1 MPEPA
6 PRRIDLRPGGVHDV
20 AVVYRPL
27 SPPRFLRAL
36 RSREWRG
43 LLLAFAL
50 LSAWGQAL
58 LPAGHAAIPHA
69 SASHAAL
76 AALPAIAGAALCV
89 AEEGGA
95 APASAPA
102 IEACPYCRLHV
113 LGADIPPPQALPAP
127 PLVVAIP
134 GVAPPRAAPASISID
149 RPRLRGPP
157 PAPGLP
163 H

>member
-1 MPEPA
+1 MPEAA

-20 AVVYRPL
+20 AVVHRPA
-27 SPPRFLRAL
+27 SPPRLLRVL
-36 RSREWRG
+36 RSREWRA

-50 LSAWGQAL
+50 LAAWGQAL
-58 LPAGHAAIPHA
+58 LPAGHAAVPHA

-76 AALPAIAGAALCV
+76 AALPALAGATLCV

-95 APASAPA
+95 GPGSAPA

-113 LGADIPPPQALPAP
+113 PGADIPPPQALPAP
-127 PLVVAIP
+127 PPVVAIA
-134 GVAPPRAAPASISID
+134 GVVPPRAAPASISID

>member
-1 MPEPA
+1 MPEAA

-20 AVVYRPL
+20 AVVHRPA
-27 SPPRFLRAL
+27 SPPRLLRVL
-36 RSREWRG
+36 RSREWRA

-50 LSAWGQAL
+50 LAAWGQAL
-58 LPAGHAAIPHA
+58 LPAGHAAVPHA

-76 AALPAIAGAALCV
+76 AALPALAGAALCV

-95 APASAPA
+95 GPGSAPA

-113 LGADIPPPQALPAP
+113 PGADIPPPQALPAP
-127 PLVVAIP
+127 PPVVAIA
-134 GVAPPRAAPASISID
+134 GVVPPRAAPASISID

>member
-1 MPEPA
+1 M
-6 PRRIDLRPGGVHDV
+6 L
-20 AVVYRPL
+20 YRPA
-27 SPPRFLRAL
+27 SPPRLLRAL

-58 LPAGHAAIPHA
+58 LPSHAGIPHA
-69 SASHAAL
+69 VAPHAA
-76 AALPAIAGAALCV
+76 PPAGAALCV

-102 IEACPYCRLHV
+102 IEACPDCRLHV

-127 PLVVAIP
+127 PRVVAIP

>member
-1 MPEPA
+1 MPDAA
-6 PRRIDLRPGGVHDV
+6 PCRIDLRRGGVHDV
-20 AVVYRPL
+20 AVICRPA
-27 SPPRFLRAL
+27 SPTRLLRVL

-58 LPAGHAAIPHA
+58 LPAGHAAVPHA

-76 AALPAIAGAALCV
+76 PAIFGAALCV

-95 APASAPA
+95 GPASAPA
-102 IEACPYCRLHV
+102 GEACPYCRLHV
-113 LGADIPPPQALPAP
+113 LGADIPSPQALPAP
-127 PLVVAIP
+127 PLVVAIARA
-134 GVAPPRAAPASISID
+134 APPRAAPASISID